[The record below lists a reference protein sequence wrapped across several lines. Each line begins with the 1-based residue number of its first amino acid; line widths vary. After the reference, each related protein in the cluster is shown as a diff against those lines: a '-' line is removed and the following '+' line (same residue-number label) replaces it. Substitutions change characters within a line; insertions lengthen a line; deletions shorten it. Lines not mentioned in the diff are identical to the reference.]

1 MFSYLKGTIAAKEL
15 TGGPAELLV
24 VDVGGVG
31 YEIAM
36 SPRTLMTIGQVGE
49 EVTVYTSL
57 TIRETE
63 WTIFG
68 FAHPHEKQIF
78 TLLQTV
84 TGIGPK
90 LALALVGTLG
100 PQQLAEAIVN
110 EDQRMIS
117 QAPGVGAKVAQ
128 RIILEL
134 KSKADDWLM
143 RQGHVEDPTKASTS
157 ATADEVRAILEGL
170 GYTGTEI
177 NLALKKA
184 REEAEVDGD
193 VESLVRYSLKVL
205 GSASLT

>member
-15 TGGPAELLV
+15 TGGPSEILV
-24 VDVGGVG
+24 LDVGGVG
-31 YEIAM
+31 YEISM
-36 SPRTLMTIGQVGE
+36 SARTLMTVGQVAD
-49 EVTVYTSL
+49 EVTVYTAL

-68 FAHPHEKQIF
+68 FTHPHEKQLF

-84 TGIGPK
+84 SGIGPK

-143 RQGHVEDPTKASTS
+143 RQGHAENSDRGSTT
-157 ATADEVRAILEGL
+157 ATTEEVRAILEGL

-184 REEAEVDGD
+184 REEIEMDGD